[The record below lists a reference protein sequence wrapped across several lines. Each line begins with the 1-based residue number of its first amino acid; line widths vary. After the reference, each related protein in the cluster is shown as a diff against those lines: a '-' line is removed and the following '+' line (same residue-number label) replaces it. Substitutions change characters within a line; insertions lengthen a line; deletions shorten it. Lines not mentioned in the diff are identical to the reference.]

1 MVLAI
6 FSKKT
11 RTIKSCIYLSSFYS
25 LIMPEIWLNY
35 GKNEVV
41 LDIMAENLDERIE
54 FEKPVIDDSVINE
67 NLEGL
72 DLSKP
77 TEIVIQNYS
86 ESIQKTLDK
95 IYEKCEIKSFSK
107 PKLSVDKR
115 NLPQVKANNPDTV
128 SINEFEEQ
136 ELSNSNLVFIGEAQF
151 DGLFG
156 YETVATRLLR
166 KFGADKMIEAFS
178 HRSGNTPNSGTDSP
192 SMNDAKSFTDGF
204 EVSCIEITANKKGIS
219 GLQVGHPSKTSSVA
233 KELEKSTATFEE
245 KFRTMIISTG
255 RDASNQ
261 TLSSSLNS
269 IWNFYTSIKNQGLII
284 LVAECMAG
292 LGSETF
298 QKLIDGRITPE
309 RIKNA
314 SKYEDGM
321 ENLLFL
327 SEIQKNCQIA
337 ITSILPELYIKKL
350 GMIPVDGIKKSMDYI
365 LKNQG
370 PRQKVQVI
378 EDGARTLLREN

>member
-1 MVLAI
+1 ML
-6 FSKKT
+6 
-11 RTIKSCIYLSSFYS
+11 
-25 LIMPEIWLNY
+25 
-35 GKNEVV
+35 
-41 LDIMAENLDERIE
+41 
-54 FEKPVIDDSVINE
+54 
-67 NLEGL
+67 
-72 DLSKP
+72 
-77 TEIVIQNYS
+77 
-86 ESIQKTLDK
+86 
-95 IYEKCEIKSFSK
+95 
-107 PKLSVDKR
+107 
-115 NLPQVKANNPDTV
+115 
-128 SINEFEEQ
+128 
-136 ELSNSNLVFIGEAQF
+136 
-151 DGLFG
+151 
-156 YETVATRLLR
+156 
-166 KFGADKMIEAFS
+166 EAFS
-178 HRSGNTPNSGTDSP
+178 HRSGNLPTPGTDSP
-192 SMNDAKSFTDGF
+192 SFSDAKKFTDGF
-204 EVSCIEITANKKGIS
+204 EVSCIEITGNKKGIS
-219 GLQVGHPSKTSSVA
+219 GLQIGHPSKTSSISQT
-233 KELEKSTATFEE
+233 LLKSTATFEE

-269 IWNFYTSIKNQGLII
+269 VWNFHTAVKNQGLII

-309 RIKNA
+309 KIKNA

-321 ENLLFL
+321 ENLLYL
-327 SEIQKNCQIA
+327 SEIQKNAQIA

>member
-1 MVLAI
+1 
-6 FSKKT
+6 
-11 RTIKSCIYLSSFYS
+11 
-25 LIMPEIWLNY
+25 MPEIWLNY
-35 GKNEVV
+35 GQNEVV
-41 LDIMAENLDERIE
+41 LDIMAENLDEKIE
-54 FEKPVIDDSVINE
+54 FEQPTIDDSTINE
-67 NLEGL
+67 NLEGF

-77 TEIVIQNYS
+77 TEIVIQNYTPS
-86 ESIQKTLDK
+86 VQKILGK
-95 IYEKCEIKSFSK
+95 VYEKCEIKSFSK
-107 PKLSVDKR
+107 PKLLVDKR
-115 NLPQVKANNPDTV
+115 NLPQIKSNNPDTL

-136 ELSNSNLVFIGEAQF
+136 ELSNSNLVFLGEIQF

-166 KFGADKMIEAFS
+166 KFGSDNMLEAFS
-178 HRSGNTPNSGTDSP
+178 HRSGDIPCPGTDSP
-192 SMNDAKSFTDGF
+192 SINDAKKFIDGF
-204 EVSCIEITANKKGIS
+204 EISCIEITANKKGIS
-219 GLQVGHPSKTSSVA
+219 DLQVGHPSKTSSISQI
-233 KELEKSTATFEE
+233 LLKSTATFEE

-255 RDASNQ
+255 KDASNQ
-261 TLSSSLNS
+261 TLSSSLS
-269 IWNFYTSIKNQGLII
+269 SVWNFHTSIKKQGLII
-284 LVAECMAG
+284 LVAECMSG

-321 ENLLFL
+321 ENLLYL
-327 SEIQKNCQIA
+327 SEIQKNSQIA

-350 GMIPVDGIKKSMDYI
+350 GMIHLDGIKKSMDYI

-378 EDGARTLLREN
+378 EDGARTLLRPN

>member
-1 MVLAI
+1 
-6 FSKKT
+6 
-11 RTIKSCIYLSSFYS
+11 
-25 LIMPEIWLNY
+25 MPEIWLNY

-54 FEKPVIDDSVINE
+54 FEKPIIDDSVINE
-67 NLEGL
+67 NLEAL

-86 ESIQKTLDK
+86 ISIQKTLDK
-95 IYEKCEIKSFSK
+95 NYEKCEIKSFSK
-107 PKLSVDKR
+107 PKLLVDKL

-136 ELSNSNLVFIGEAQF
+136 ELSNSNLVFLGEVQF

-166 KFGADKMIEAFS
+166 KFGADKMLEAFS
-178 HRSGNTPNSGTDSP
+178 HRSGNLPTPGTDSP
-192 SMNDAKSFTDGF
+192 SLGDAKKFTDGF
-204 EVSCIEITANKKGIS
+204 EVSCIELTANKKGVS
-219 GLQVGHPSKTSSVA
+219 GLQVGHPSKTSSISQT
-233 KELEKSTATFEE
+233 LLKSTATFEE

-269 IWNFYTSIKNQGLII
+269 VWNFHTSIKNQGLII

-309 RIKNA
+309 KIKNA

-321 ENLLFL
+321 ENLLYL
-327 SEIQKNCQIA
+327 TEIQKNAQIA

-350 GMIPVDGIKKSMDYI
+350 GMLHVDGIKKSMDYI

-378 EDGARTLLREN
+378 EDGARTLLRKD

>member
-1 MVLAI
+1 
-6 FSKKT
+6 
-11 RTIKSCIYLSSFYS
+11 
-25 LIMPEIWLNY
+25 MPEIWLNY

-166 KFGADKMIEAFS
+166 KFGADKMIDAFS
-178 HRSGNTPNSGTDSP
+178 HRSGNTPNPGTDSP

-255 RDASNQ
+255 RDTSNQ

-284 LVAECMAG
+284 LVAEC
-292 LGSETF
+292 
-298 QKLIDGRITPE
+298 
-309 RIKNA
+309 
-314 SKYEDGM
+314 
-321 ENLLFL
+321 
-327 SEIQKNCQIA
+327 
-337 ITSILPELYIKKL
+337 
-350 GMIPVDGIKKSMDYI
+350 
-365 LKNQG
+365 
-370 PRQKVQVI
+370 
-378 EDGARTLLREN
+378 

>member
-1 MVLAI
+1 
-6 FSKKT
+6 
-11 RTIKSCIYLSSFYS
+11 
-25 LIMPEIWLNY
+25 MPEIWLNY
-35 GKNEVV
+35 GQNEVV
-41 LDIMAENLDERIE
+41 LDIQAENLDERID
-54 FEKPVIDDSVINE
+54 FQQPIIDDSSINE

-77 TEIVIQNYS
+77 TEIVIQNYTLS
-86 ESIQKTLDK
+86 VQKILGK
-95 IYEKCEIKSFSK
+95 IYEKCDIKSFSK
-107 PKLSVDKR
+107 PKLLVDKR
-115 NLPQVKANNPDTV
+115 NLPQIKANNPDTL

-136 ELSNSNLVFIGEAQF
+136 ELSNSNLVFLGEIQF

-156 YETVATRLLR
+156 YETVATRLLH
-166 KFGADKMIEAFS
+166 KFGLDKMIEAFS
-178 HRSGNTPNSGTDSP
+178 HRSGDMPAPGQDSP
-192 SMNDAKSFTDGF
+192 SINDAKKFTDGF

-219 GLQVGHPSKTSSVA
+219 GLQVGHPSKTLSISQT
-233 KELEKSTATFEE
+233 LLKSTATIEE
-245 KFRTMIISTG
+245 KFRTMILSTG
-255 RDASNQ
+255 KDASNQ

-269 IWNFYTSIKNQGLII
+269 LWNFHKAIKNQGLVV

-321 ENLLFL
+321 ENLLYL
-327 SEIQKNCQIA
+327 SEIQKNFQIA
-337 ITSILPELYIKKL
+337 LTSILPELYVKKL
-350 GMIPVDGIKKSMDYI
+350 GMIHVDGIKKSMDYI

-378 EDGARTLLREN
+378 EDGARTLLRPN

>member
-1 MVLAI
+1 
-6 FSKKT
+6 
-11 RTIKSCIYLSSFYS
+11 
-25 LIMPEIWLNY
+25 MPEIWLNY
-35 GKNEVV
+35 GQNEVV
-41 LDIMAENLDERIE
+41 LDIMAENLDEKIE
-54 FEKPVIDDSVINE
+54 FEQPVLDDSAIND

-77 TEIVIQNYS
+77 TEIVIQNYTPA
-86 ESIQKTLDK
+86 IQKILGK
-95 IYEKCEIKSFSK
+95 LYEKCDIKSFSK
-107 PKLSVDKR
+107 PKLLVDKT
-115 NLPQVKANNPDTV
+115 NLPQIKANNPDTV

-136 ELSNSNLVFIGEAQF
+136 ELSNSNLVFLGEVQF

-156 YETVATRLLR
+156 YETISTRLLR
-166 KFGADKMIEAFS
+166 KFGAEKMLDAFS
-178 HRSGNTPNSGTDSP
+178 HRTGDTPNPGTDSP
-192 SMNDAKSFTDGF
+192 SMNDAKKFADAF

-219 GLQVGHPSKTSSVA
+219 GLQVGHPSKTSSISQT
-233 KELEKSTATFEE
+233 LLKSTATFEE

-255 RDASNQ
+255 KDASNQ

-269 IWNFYTSIKNQGLII
+269 VWNFYTSIKNQGLII
-284 LVAECMAG
+284 LVAECMGG

-309 RIKNA
+309 KIKNA

-321 ENLLFL
+321 ENLLYM
-327 SEIQKNCQIA
+327 SEVQKNSQIA
-337 ITSILPELYIKKL
+337 LASILPELYVKKL
-350 GMIPVDGIKKSMDYI
+350 GMIPLDGIKKSMDYI

-378 EDGARTLLREN
+378 EDGARTLLRPN

>member
-1 MVLAI
+1 
-6 FSKKT
+6 
-11 RTIKSCIYLSSFYS
+11 
-25 LIMPEIWLNY
+25 MPEIWLNY

-41 LDIMAENLDERIE
+41 LDIMAENLDEKIE
-54 FEKPVIDDSVINE
+54 FEQPVIDDSTIND

-77 TEIVIQNYS
+77 TEIVIQNYTPS
-86 ESIQKTLDK
+86 VQKILGK

-107 PKLSVDKR
+107 PKLLIDKT
-115 NLPQVKANNPDTV
+115 NLPQIKANNPDTV

-136 ELSNSNLVFIGEAQF
+136 ELSNSNLIFLGELQF

-156 YETVATRLLR
+156 YETIATRLLR
-166 KFGADKMIEAFS
+166 KFGAEKMIEAFS
-178 HRSGNTPNSGTDSP
+178 HRSGDTPNPGIDSP
-192 SMNDAKSFTDGF
+192 SMNYAKKFADTF
-204 EVSCIEITANKKGIS
+204 EVSCVELTANKKGIS
-219 GLQVGHPSKTSSVA
+219 GLQIGHPSKTSSISQT
-233 KELEKSTATFEE
+233 LLKSTATFEE

-255 RDASNQ
+255 NDASNQ

-269 IWNFYTSIKNQGLII
+269 VWNFYTSIKNQGLII
-284 LVAECMAG
+284 LVAECMGG

-309 RIKNA
+309 KIKNA

-327 SEIQKNCQIA
+327 SEIQKNTQIA